1 MFKRMW
7 SYDEWITCWTGGEE
21 TRGTIHDNLSMWLS
35 YRWQYTGRDKLN
47 RIIHS
52 LLHHLSVVA
61 PLHYFFKWQTN
72 LSLAN
77 FKSAFGLAGWRGSNP
92 GDSQLAPEISFFV
105 NDRRRIFIV
114 WLYCAS
120 FLVKVSRIECQVKEI
135 LCQFSQFARS
145 IACCQTI
152 YFLFRY
158 HRPREWKSC
167 ITAGALSTASARG
180 WGCEMRAS
188 HSQNWTKNVKKPL
201 WTGYEI
207 ESIQR

>member
-1 MFKRMW
+1 MW
-7 SYDEWITCWTGGEE
+7 
-21 TRGTIHDNLSMWLS
+21 RS
-35 YRWQYTGRDKLN
+35 YRWQYTVRDKLN

-61 PLHYFFKWQTN
+61 PPVYTISSNDKQTCLLQTLNPLSSSWLARFKPRR
-72 LSLAN
+72 
-77 FKSAFGLAGWRGSNP
+77 F
-92 GDSQLAPEISFFV
+92 APEISFFV

-120 FLVKVSRIECQVKEI
+120 FLVKVSRIECRQVKEI
-135 LCQFSQFARS
+135 LCQFSPFARS

-158 HRPREWKSC
+158 HRAREWKSG
-167 ITAGALSTASARG
+167 ITAGALSTGSARG
-180 WGCEMRAS
+180 WGYEMRAS

-201 WTGYEI
+201 WTGYET
-207 ESIQR
+207 ESI

>member
-1 MFKRMW
+1 MDVELRRVNHLPEGLGRN
-7 SYDEWITCWTGGEE
+7 SRNITHE
-21 TRGTIHDNLSMWLS
+21 DLSMRLS
-35 YRWQYTGRDKLN
+35 YGWQYTGRDKLN

-77 FKSAFGLAGWRGSNP
+77 FKSAFELAGWRSSNP

-135 LCQFSQFARS
+135 LCQFSKFARS
-145 IACCQTI
+145 IACSQTI

-158 HRPREWKSC
+158 HRAHKWKAG
-167 ITAGALSTASARG
+167 ITAEALSTAIAMG
-180 WGCEMRAS
+180 WGCEMRTS
-188 HSQNWTKNVKKPL
+188 RSQNWMKNLKKPL
-201 WTGYEI
+201 STGYEI
-207 ESIQR
+207 ESI

>member
-77 FKSAFGLAGWRGSNP
+77 FKSAFELADWRGSNP
-92 GDSQLAPEISFFV
+92 GDSQHRKFPFLLTTDGELFL
-105 NDRRRIFIV
+105 V
-114 WLYCAS
+114 WVYWAS
-120 FLVKVSRIECQVKEI
+120 FLVKVSRIECQVTEI

-145 IACCQTI
+145 IACSQTI

-158 HRPREWKSC
+158 HRAHEWKSG
-167 ITAGALSTASARG
+167 ITAGALSRASARG

-188 HSQNWTKNVKKPL
+188 CSQNWTKNLKKPL
-201 WTGYEI
+201 STGYEI
-207 ESIQR
+207 ESI